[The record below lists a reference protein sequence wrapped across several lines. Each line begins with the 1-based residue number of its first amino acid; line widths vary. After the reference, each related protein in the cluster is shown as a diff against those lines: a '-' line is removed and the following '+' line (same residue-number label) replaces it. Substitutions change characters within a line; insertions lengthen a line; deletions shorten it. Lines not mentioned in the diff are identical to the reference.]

1 MKTKSMFATLLLAVA
16 VVFNACSG
24 LPDGATNEDMK
35 VWIFCHSLSD
45 ELGDEYKTAYA
56 SQLKSEII
64 SEEKRIIKDSYVDV
78 RDVMLVRFFESKF
91 NYNVSK
97 NVEDFDFAEILLL
110 SMLDEV
116 YFKYNDEENW
126 LEFLNRKRFEKFAK
140 EEVWDDAPLSDSD
153 FKKLIKSMTD
163 DQYDEGMRN
172 IYRGFLSYL
181 KDLAVDNVE
190 VVDYTMSDF
199 GDSYTKYDIIY
210 SVGEDLYAKVSFIDM
225 EKRYEWELVKTA
237 TRLNE
242 ILK

>member
-1 MKTKSMFATLLLAVA
+1 MQYKYKKIVFLFLIIVTISIAILFVISKQKEETTEVIVQNSQVVSHVTKEEIYTTEDYIRFIENVNSGNNYEGCEVSLEEDLDFSELLLLA
-16 VVFNACSG
+16 
-24 LPDGATNEDMK
+24 M
-35 VWIFCHSLSD
+35 
-45 ELGDEYKTAYA
+45 LG
-56 SQLKSEII
+56 
-64 SEEKRIIKDSYVDV
+64 
-78 RDVMLVRFFESKF
+78 
-91 NYNVSK
+91 
-97 NVEDFDFAEILLL
+97 
-110 SMLDEV
+110 EV
-116 YFKYNDEENW
+116 YYKYNDEENW
-126 LEFLNRKRFEKFAK
+126 LEFLDRERFEKFAK

-153 FKKLIKSMTD
+153 FKKLIRSMTD

-210 SVGEDLYAKVSFIDM
+210 SVGQDFYAKVSFIDM

-237 TRLNE
+237 THLNE

>member
-1 MKTKSMFATLLLAVA
+1 MKTKSMFATLLFAVTLILSS
-16 VVFNACSG
+16 CSG
-24 LPDGATNEDMK
+24 LPDGATNDDMK
-35 VWIFCHSLSD
+35 AWIFCHSLSD
-45 ELGDEYKTAYA
+45 ERGDEYKNDYV
-56 SQLKSEII
+56 SQLI
-64 SEEKRIIKDSYVDV
+64 SEAFDSDTEV
-78 RDVMLVRFFESKF
+78 RDVMLARFFNSKF
-91 NYNVSK
+91 NYNASTW
-97 NVEDFDFAEILLL
+97 NTEDLDFSELLL
-110 SMLDEV
+110 LAMLGEV
-116 YFKYNDEENW
+116 YYKYNDEENW
-126 LEFLNRKRFEKFAK
+126 LEFLDRERFEKFAK

-153 FKKLIKSMTD
+153 FKKLIRSMTD

-210 SVGEDLYAKVSFIDM
+210 SVGQDFYAKVSFIDM

-237 TRLNE
+237 THLNE